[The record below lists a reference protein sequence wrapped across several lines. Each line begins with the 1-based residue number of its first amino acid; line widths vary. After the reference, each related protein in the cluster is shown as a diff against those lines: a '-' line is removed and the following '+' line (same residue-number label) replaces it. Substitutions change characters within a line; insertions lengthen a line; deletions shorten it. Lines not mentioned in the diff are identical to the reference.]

1 VGESIVWPI
10 ASVDVTGDRIVGK
23 VVQRDGRMFARDLTA
38 CGEPLALA
46 PGMFQS
52 LTNML
57 RFACGHLF
65 DPDEGAY
72 CETVR
77 Y

>member
-1 VGESIVWPI
+1 
-10 ASVDVTGDRIVGK
+10 
-23 VVQRDGRMFARDLTA
+23 
-38 CGEPLALA
+38 
-46 PGMFQS
+46 MFQS